1 MGFPDRTA
9 PQQFPHISFSAS
21 VQLRGHVMLGSGI
34 IDVAI
39 GLAFVFGVTAA
50 LSSVFTELVARFL
63 GLRGEYLLRGL
74 RELLDSGD
82 VTTDLKNAE
91 TDYRAWRDVITTA
104 PAGAAAAG
112 ETAAGRTP
120 AAKTPA
126 KKTPAAKVPEAKAP
140 AGPQSA
146 TGALLGS
153 PLLRG
158 QGMAGQIINRPL
170 ILKPVPQPVKKP
182 VERRANQASP
192 PAGPPARPPEAMPP
206 PLAKLETSAGKRPWR
221 VSRTLPA
228 YISATSFT
236 DAVIDLMVPDSHGL
250 TTMDAIKS
258 SLNSLGNDMP
268 APMRPLVKSIEALVT
283 SAGDDVK
290 SFRTSVE
297 KWYDDH
303 MARVSG
309 WYKRRVAKI
318 TIVIGAILVL
328 LLNLN
333 TLTIGRTLYSNSVVR
348 TAVSS
353 VAGNSTSCP
362 AGQNQQEC
370 LASLQ
375 AQLSAAAQAGLP
387 IGWGIVSDCAA
398 RTASCNWLD
407 QRGIFSRHGGSGW
420 QAVLVLIGFL
430 ITIIALTPG
439 ARFWFD
445 LLGKLGSLRSTG
457 PKPAPPAT

>member
-1 MGFPDRTA
+1 
-9 PQQFPHISFSAS
+9 
-21 VQLRGHVMLGSGI
+21 MLGSGI

-39 GLAFVFGVTAA
+39 GLAFFFGVTAA

-63 GLRGEYLLRGL
+63 GLRAEYLLRGL

-91 TDYRAWRDVITTA
+91 TDYQAWRDVITTA
-104 PAGAAAAG
+104 AADAAAAG
-112 ETAAGRTP
+112 GTAAGRTP
-120 AAKTPA
+120 AAKAPA
-126 KKTPAAKVPEAKAP
+126 KKTPAAKTP

-170 ILKPVPQPVKKP
+170 ILKPVAQPVKKP

-192 PAGPPARPPEAMPP
+192 SAGPPARPPEAMPP

-333 TLTIGRTLYSNSVVR
+333 TLTIGRTMYSNSVVR

-362 AGQNQQEC
+362 AGQKQQEC
-370 LASLQ
+370 LAGLQ

-387 IGWGIVSDCAA
+387 IGWDTVSDCAA
-398 RTASCNWLD
+398 PAASCNWLD

-420 QAVLVLIGFL
+420 QVVLVLIGFL